1 MRVGWVDEMDSAL
14 EALVARQRHL
24 LKQLT
29 RSNSRLRQRINRVSS
44 PRQRK
49 KFDSFTWT
57 SEVMVGEGNDKP
69 SPPESAKECAYGVL
83 MEELATLLDFV

>member
-44 PRQRK
+44 PRQRR

-69 SPPESAKECAYGVL
+69 SPPESAKERAYGVL